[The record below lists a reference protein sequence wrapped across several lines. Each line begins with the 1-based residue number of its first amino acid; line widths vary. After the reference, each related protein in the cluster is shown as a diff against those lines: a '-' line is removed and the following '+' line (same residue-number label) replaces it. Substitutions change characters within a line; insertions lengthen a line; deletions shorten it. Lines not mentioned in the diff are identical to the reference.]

1 MNVELIC
8 NNFLFARN
16 ISVYFLFQLYTII
29 VYILYL
35 IREGRMIFMMY
46 ILDGALLYVLI
57 ASNVVS
63 IFNIVSSLYFVYLTL
78 FILERP
84 LITPII
90 FISIIIC
97 NGMIFP
103 FLLGQWMNGVNTI
116 SLTILLFC
124 MIVFVTNM
132 FAIFIMKGDEL
143 IKLDKLSCKKI
154 IFIDLVFVILA
165 DLCYSIKFVIG

>member
-1 MNVELIC
+1 
-8 NNFLFARN
+8 
-16 ISVYFLFQLYTII
+16 
-29 VYILYL
+29 
-35 IREGRMIFMMY
+35 MMY

-132 FAIFIMKGDEL
+132 FVIFIMKGDEL
-143 IKLDKLSCKKI
+143 IKLDKLSCKKV
-154 IFIDLVFVILA
+154 IFIDLVFIILT

>member
-1 MNVELIC
+1 
-8 NNFLFARN
+8 
-16 ISVYFLFQLYTII
+16 
-29 VYILYL
+29 
-35 IREGRMIFMMY
+35 MMY
-46 ILDGALLYVLI
+46 ILNGALLFSLI

-63 IFNIVSSLYFVYLTL
+63 LFNIVSSLYFAYITL

-90 FISIIIC
+90 FISIVVC

-143 IKLDKLSCKKI
+143 IKLDKLSCKI
-154 IFIDLVFVILA
+154 VIFIDLVYVVLI

>member
-1 MNVELIC
+1 
-8 NNFLFARN
+8 
-16 ISVYFLFQLYTII
+16 
-29 VYILYL
+29 
-35 IREGRMIFMMY
+35 MMY

-143 IKLDKLSCKKI
+143 IKLDKLSCKKV
-154 IFIDLVFVILA
+154 IFIDLVFIILT

>member
-1 MNVELIC
+1 
-8 NNFLFARN
+8 
-16 ISVYFLFQLYTII
+16 
-29 VYILYL
+29 
-35 IREGRMIFMMY
+35 MMY
-46 ILDGALLYVLI
+46 ILDGALLFSLI

-63 IFNIVSSLYFVYLTL
+63 LFNIVSSLYFAYVTL

-84 LITPII
+84 LIIPII
-90 FISIIIC
+90 FISIVIC

-116 SLTILLFC
+116 SLSILLFC

-143 IKLDKLSCKKI
+143 IQLDKLSCKKV
-154 IFIDLVFVILA
+154 IFIDLIYVVLI

>member
-1 MNVELIC
+1 
-8 NNFLFARN
+8 
-16 ISVYFLFQLYTII
+16 
-29 VYILYL
+29 
-35 IREGRMIFMMY
+35 MMY

-103 FLLGQWMNGVNTI
+103 FLLGTWMNWLNGVNDI
-116 SLTILLFC
+116 SLITLLFC

-132 FAIFIMKGDEL
+132 FTIFMMKGEEL
-143 IKLDKLSCKKI
+143 VKIDKLSCKKI

>member
-1 MNVELIC
+1 
-8 NNFLFARN
+8 
-16 ISVYFLFQLYTII
+16 
-29 VYILYL
+29 
-35 IREGRMIFMMY
+35 MMY
-46 ILDGALLYVLI
+46 ILDGALLFSLI

-63 IFNIVSSLYFVYLTL
+63 LFNIVSSLYFAYITL

-84 LITPII
+84 LIIPII
-90 FISIIIC
+90 FISIVIC

-103 FLLGQWMNGVNTI
+103 FLLGQWMNGVDTI
-116 SLTILLFC
+116 SLMILLFC

-143 IKLDKLSCKKI
+143 IKLDKLSCKKV
-154 IFIDLVFVILA
+154 IFIDLIYVVLI

>member
-1 MNVELIC
+1 
-8 NNFLFARN
+8 
-16 ISVYFLFQLYTII
+16 
-29 VYILYL
+29 
-35 IREGRMIFMMY
+35 MMY

-63 IFNIVSSLYFVYLTL
+63 LFNIVSSLYFVYLTL

-143 IKLDKLSCKKI
+143 IKLDKLSCKKV
-154 IFIDLVFVILA
+154 IFIDLVFIILT

>member
-1 MNVELIC
+1 
-8 NNFLFARN
+8 
-16 ISVYFLFQLYTII
+16 
-29 VYILYL
+29 
-35 IREGRMIFMMY
+35 MMY
-46 ILDGALLYVLI
+46 ILDGALLFSLI

-63 IFNIVSSLYFVYLTL
+63 LFNIASSLYFAYITL

-90 FISIIIC
+90 FISIVIC

-143 IKLDKLSCKKI
+143 IKLDKLSCKKV
-154 IFIDLVFVILA
+154 IFIDLIYVVLI

>member
-1 MNVELIC
+1 
-8 NNFLFARN
+8 
-16 ISVYFLFQLYTII
+16 
-29 VYILYL
+29 
-35 IREGRMIFMMY
+35 MMY
-46 ILDGALLYVLI
+46 ILDGALLFSLI

-63 IFNIVSSLYFVYLTL
+63 LFNIVSSLYFAYITL

-90 FISIIIC
+90 FISIVIC

-103 FLLGQWMNGVNTI
+103 FLLGQWMNGVDTI
-116 SLTILLFC
+116 SLMILLFC

-143 IKLDKLSCKKI
+143 IKLDKLSCKKV
-154 IFIDLVFVILA
+154 IFIDLIYVVLI

>member
-1 MNVELIC
+1 
-8 NNFLFARN
+8 
-16 ISVYFLFQLYTII
+16 
-29 VYILYL
+29 
-35 IREGRMIFMMY
+35 MMY
-46 ILDGALLYVLI
+46 ILDGALLFSLI

-63 IFNIVSSLYFVYLTL
+63 LFNIVSSLYFAYITL

-103 FLLGQWMNGVNTI
+103 FLLGQWMNGVDTI
-116 SLTILLFC
+116 SLMILLFC

-143 IKLDKLSCKKI
+143 IKLDKLSCKKV
-154 IFIDLVFVILA
+154 IFIDLIYVVLI

>member
-1 MNVELIC
+1 
-8 NNFLFARN
+8 
-16 ISVYFLFQLYTII
+16 
-29 VYILYL
+29 
-35 IREGRMIFMMY
+35 MMY
-46 ILDGALLYVLI
+46 ILDGALLFSLI

-63 IFNIVSSLYFVYLTL
+63 LFNIVFSLYFAYITL

-90 FISIIIC
+90 FISIVVC

-143 IKLDKLSCKKI
+143 IKLDKLSCKKV
-154 IFIDLVFVILA
+154 IFIDLIYVVLI

>member
-1 MNVELIC
+1 
-8 NNFLFARN
+8 
-16 ISVYFLFQLYTII
+16 
-29 VYILYL
+29 
-35 IREGRMIFMMY
+35 MMY

-116 SLTILLFC
+116 SLMILLFC

-143 IKLDKLSCKKI
+143 IKLDKLSCKKV
-154 IFIDLVFVILA
+154 IFIDLVFIILT

>member
-1 MNVELIC
+1 
-8 NNFLFARN
+8 
-16 ISVYFLFQLYTII
+16 
-29 VYILYL
+29 
-35 IREGRMIFMMY
+35 MMY

>member
-1 MNVELIC
+1 
-8 NNFLFARN
+8 
-16 ISVYFLFQLYTII
+16 
-29 VYILYL
+29 
-35 IREGRMIFMMY
+35 MMY
-46 ILDGALLYVLI
+46 ILDGALLFSLI

-63 IFNIVSSLYFVYLTL
+63 LFNIVSSLYFAYITL

-84 LITPII
+84 LIIPII
-90 FISIIIC
+90 FISIVIC

-116 SLTILLFC
+116 SLMILLFC

-143 IKLDKLSCKKI
+143 IKLDKLSCKKV
-154 IFIDLVFVILA
+154 IFIDLIYVVLI